1 MSIIAACSGLLSS
14 LRNNLQK
21 FIDFD
26 FWVGGGL
33 TSNTILIIGFAT
45 LLSNSLTMG
54 ISEFLSSKAHK
65 EFLQAEKRREM
76 WEFKHY
82 KDGEIQEV
90 SKSQTLSRR

>member
-1 MSIIAACSGLLSS
+1 M
-14 LRNNLQK
+14 
-21 FIDFD
+21 
-26 FWVGGGL
+26 
-33 TSNTILIIGFAT
+33 GFAT

-54 ISEFLSSKAHK
+54 ISEFLSSRAHK

-90 SKSQTLSRR
+90 RSYFEFLIEFLGFKPSRAFR